1 MTPSKKNLLFYIGTL
16 EGGGAERVLIELLK
30 NLNRDKYKLFIALN
44 RPEGAFFDRIPDDVK
59 LLDRSPLY
67 RSKTNL
73 FKRYFGLASIIKQEK
88 IDLAMSFLPGA
99 NRSLLRSRFLMDKN
113 VKILLNEQNNP
124 SFISRKEQSL
134 FRKKL
139 EQMEMSRY
147 YSKADGMVVSCEGL
161 KEYFLSKLKLSSV
174 KIHVIYNMISLDE
187 IWDFAHK
194 PANGVELDD
203 NLRTI
208 VAVGRLTEQKAYNDM
223 LSVFKSVN
231 ERVPSRLIILGEG
244 PDRSKIEAQ
253 IQHLALDESVLMPG
267 FVDNPFS
274 FMSKADLYLSTSRWE
289 GFHLTIAE
297 AMACGTVPVATDCD
311 YGPREIIKNGENG
324 RLLPV
329 GDTKALSNAVI
340 ELLENE
346 KLRKEMSENAIK
358 RARDFDANQIV
369 KEYEKVFDD
378 FLSSIIK

>member
-1 MTPSKKNLLFYIGTL
+1 MTPIKKNILFYIGTL

-30 NLNRDKYKLFIALN
+30 NLNREKYKLFITLN
-44 RPEGAFFDRIPDDVK
+44 RPEGAFFNRIPDDVK
-59 LLDRSPLY
+59 LLDRSQLY

-73 FKRYFGLASIIKQEK
+73 FKRYFGLASIIKNEK
-88 IDLAMSFLPGA
+88 IDLAMGFLPGA
-99 NRSLLRSRFLMDKN
+99 NRSLLRSHFLMDHK
-113 VKILLNEQNNP
+113 VTILLNEQNNP
-124 SFISRKEQSL
+124 SFISSKEQSL
-134 FRKKL
+134 FKKKL
-139 EQMEMSRY
+139 EKMEMSRY

-161 KEYFLSKLKLSSV
+161 KDNFLNRLNLSSV
-174 KIHVIYNMISLDE
+174 KIHVIYNMIPFDE
-187 IWDFAHK
+187 IQYLSRK
-194 PANGVELDD
+194 PVEGVEFDN

-253 IQHLALDESVLMPG
+253 IQQLDLKGSVLMPG

-274 FMSKADLYLSTSRWE
+274 FMSKADLYVSTSRWE

-311 YGPREIIKNGENG
+311 YGPREIISDRENG
-324 RLLPV
+324 RLFPV
-329 GDTKALSNAVI
+329 GDTQALSNAVVD
-340 ELLENE
+340 LLENE
-346 KLRKEMSENAIK
+346 KLRKEMSDNAVA
-358 RARDFDANQIV
+358 RARDFDVNQIV

-378 FLSSIIK
+378 FLSN